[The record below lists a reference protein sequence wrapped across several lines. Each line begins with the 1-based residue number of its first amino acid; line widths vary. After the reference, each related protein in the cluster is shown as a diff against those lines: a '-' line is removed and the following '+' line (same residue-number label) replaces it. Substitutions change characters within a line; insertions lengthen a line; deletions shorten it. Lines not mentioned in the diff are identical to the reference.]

1 MLPIKFQQRK
11 EIIKEEH
18 TFLTED
24 FSQMTI
30 EE

>member
-1 MLPIKFQQRK
+1 MLPSKFQQRK
-11 EIIKEEH
+11 EIIMEED

-30 EE
+30 EG